1 MIHWQ
6 VRFKSLR
13 NNRLYTASIYDDQF
27 SGNPIHLKGAAR
39 PFETEEDAK
48 DDLFNDI
55 ITHSGYLR
63 IVNDKK
69 DYNGNTLPDN
79 WWRDVIPATDISRP
93 VILTDDYGN
102 ILWQGFLQA
111 QNFGM
116 NMYVN
121 AQEISLPVQCALAT
135 LSRIDM
141 NADAYTGQKNFAAL
155 LDYALDILPLDFE
168 NIYIQGGADAMQWM
182 IKRFDWRIFGET
194 DQDGVYDSNCS
205 VFDALED
212 MCKYWGWTMRTHQDD
227 IYLTCVDDT
236 SVPNF
241 LNVTRAQL
249 TTMAGG
255 TPTGTIDSDG
265 YTTVPVY
272 DEFASADNIDMQ
284 MRGKNKASLTAEVG
298 EMEDKMAYMYPDS
311 VLHMM
316 DDEGYYQDATTGNYY
331 SPEHGSFTSKWLSGQ
346 MFASSVVNSYF
357 CIRRDDITKFTP
369 VIKNG
374 APFRATEAPYCQFTQ
389 LVPNMI
395 ENGKFTI
402 NFKRVNGE
410 DDDYCAFG
418 IKVTAQYDST
428 VAYYWDGSAWTT
440 TRSFFACKSGK
451 EISTESCPISF
462 VYVTL
467 MVGGWTGD
475 TIADMSGL
483 ELIFSRKQ
491 LQGRLFNTGNREEN
505 VYTAKNNA
513 VVRDE
518 WSESTMFC
526 SDNYCKFGPGVI
538 INPNNTYF
546 KGWNYAQHSDA
557 SSIPAK
563 QPGYNPIVL
572 ASPSQPEQH
581 LVNRIAK
588 YWSQSRRKIE
598 CSLLSNLVSTLSPRC
613 KVTIDGST
621 MYPVSFARNWRDDVL
636 KVTMYEV

>member
-1 MIHWQ
+1 M
-6 VRFKSLR
+6 
-13 NNRLYTASIYDDQF
+13 
-27 SGNPIHLKGAAR
+27 
-39 PFETEEDAK
+39 
-48 DDLFNDI
+48 
-55 ITHSGYLR
+55 
-63 IVNDKK
+63 
-69 DYNGNTLPDN
+69 
-79 WWRDVIPATDISRP
+79 
-93 VILTDDYGN
+93 
-102 ILWQGFLQA
+102 
-111 QNFGM
+111 
-116 NMYVN
+116 
-121 AQEISLPVQCALAT
+121 
-135 LSRIDM
+135 
-141 NADAYTGQKNFAAL
+141 
-155 LDYALDILPLDFE
+155 
-168 NIYIQGGADAMQWM
+168 
-182 IKRFDWRIFGET
+182 
-194 DQDGVYDSNCS
+194 
-205 VFDALED
+205 
-212 MCKYWGWTMRTHQDD
+212 
-227 IYLTCVDDT
+227 
-236 SVPNF
+236 
-241 LNVTRAQL
+241 
-249 TTMAGG
+249 
-255 TPTGTIDSDG
+255 
-265 YTTVPVY
+265 
-272 DEFASADNIDMQ
+272 
-284 MRGKNKASLTAEVG
+284 
-298 EMEDKMAYMYPDS
+298 
-311 VLHMM
+311 
-316 DDEGYYQDATTGNYY
+316 
-331 SPEHGSFTSKWLSGQ
+331 
-346 MFASSVVNSYF
+346 
-357 CIRRDDITKFTP
+357 TKFTP

-374 APFRATEAPYCQFTQ
+374 APFRASEAPYCQFTQ

-475 TIADMSGL
+475 TIADMSDL

-491 LQGRLFNTGNREEN
+491 VEGRLFNTGNREEN

-546 KGWNYAQHSDA
+546 KGWDYAQHSNA

-581 LVNRIAK
+581 LVNRIVK

-636 KVTMYEV
+636 KVTLYEV